1 VRTRPA
7 SDDDWEEIWP
17 VWRAAVSTGETYL
30 WAPDTSEADAR
41 ALWMRPPPAEVLVA
55 EDDGVR
61 GRSKILAT
69 ALIAPSLPG
78 SGNHVADATIMVD
91 PGLSNGDVGRL
102 LAEDVIDRAV
112 DLGYRAMQ
120 CNAVVA
126 TNARV
131 VAFWRSLAFRVV
143 GTIPAGFRHPW
154 LGDVDLY
161 VMHRFL
167 PARNPGPH
175 RNT

>member
-1 VRTRPA
+1 MHTRPA
-7 SDDDWEEIWP
+7 SDDDWDEIWP
-17 VWRAAVSTGETYL
+17 IWRAAVSTGETYL
-30 WAPDTSEADAR
+30 WAPDTNEADAR
-41 ALWMRPPPAEVLVA
+41 ALWMRPPPAEVLLV
-55 EDDGVR
+55 EDEDGPR
-61 GRSKILAT
+61 PPRILGT
-69 ALIAPSLPG
+69 ALLTPNLPG
-78 SGNHVADATIMVD
+78 SGDHVAHAVFIVD
-91 PGLSNGDVGRL
+91 PDLASGDIGRR

-120 CNAVVA
+120 FNAVVA

-167 PARNPGPH
+167 PARVPGPY
-175 RNT
+175 RRL